1 MSEKQLPLAVNFTTA
16 GLGGIFGWLLVHP
29 VNTLAVRKNLTM
41 YTQPNAPKLSLWRF
55 YRDIVTKEGHATLYR
70 GLSAGVT
77 RQIFYATSRFGL
89 FEVFRDSLAKYR
101 QTDFWS
107 RLFVGCASG
116 GIAALISCPAEVSLV
131 RMSSDNVLPP
141 EKRRGYTG
149 VVNAASRIAREEG
162 IPAFWRGC
170 SPFVNRCVVVG
181 ACQVAT
187 YDQFRDTYRTH
198 LKLTG
203 LPNVALSSFS
213 AGFIYSFVTMPLE
226 TSKNRMAFQMKDPK
240 TGKLPYS
247 SGSLRTMVQISQNE
261 GVLSLWTG
269 YFPYYLRCCGHTVA
283 MFIAVE
289 QLRNAYLGF
298 RS

>member
-1 MSEKQLPLAVNFTTA
+1 MTDKQLPLTVNFTTA
-16 GLGGIFGWLLVHP
+16 GLGGIMGWLLIHP
-29 VNTLAVRKNLTM
+29 INTLAVRKNLAL
-41 YTQPNAPKLSLWRF
+41 YSQPSAPRVSLWTF
-55 YRDIVTKEGHATLYR
+55 YRNIVVKEGHASLYR

-89 FEVFRDSLAKYR
+89 FELFRDSLAKYR

-107 RLFVGCASG
+107 RLLVGCASG
-116 GIAALISCPAEVSLV
+116 GAAALISCPAEVSLV

-141 EKRRGYTG
+141 EKRRGYTS

-187 YDQFRDTYRTH
+187 YDQFREVYKAR
-198 LKLTG
+198 LQLTG
-203 LPNVALSSFS
+203 LPNVALASFS
-213 AGFIYSFVTMPLE
+213 AGFLYSFVTMPLE
-226 TSKNRMAFQMKDPK
+226 TSKNRMVFQMADPK

-247 SGSLRTMVQISQNE
+247 SGSIKTIFQIAQAE
-261 GVLSLWTG
+261 GVFSLWNG

-283 MFIAVE
+283 MFIFVE
-289 QLRNAYLGF
+289 QLRGLYLTS
-298 RS
+298 R